1 MFESLLIGKLPHQ
14 NKGISHMSASKHATL
29 DKFFQQ
35 LADMEA
41 DTVTALVEKHLSD
54 EELELFV
61 RHLEDFYG
69 IEEEEELG
77 TLAQV
82 MVTGYLAA
90 KSEAGQL
97 Q

>member
-1 MFESLLIGKLPHQ
+1 
-14 NKGISHMSASKHATL
+14 MSSSKHATL
-29 DKFFQQ
+29 AKFFEK
-35 LADMEA
+35 LSDMEA
-41 DTVTALVEKHLSD
+41 DTVTALVEKHLND

-61 RHLEDFYG
+61 RHLEEFYG

-90 KSEAGQL
+90 KAEIGQL